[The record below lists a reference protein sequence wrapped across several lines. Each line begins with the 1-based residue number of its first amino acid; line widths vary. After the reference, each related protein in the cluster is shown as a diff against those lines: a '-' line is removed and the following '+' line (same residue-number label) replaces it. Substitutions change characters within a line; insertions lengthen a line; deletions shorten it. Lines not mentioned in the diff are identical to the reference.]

1 MSVEPLP
8 IVVTGGRRYADPP
21 RGGLAGRVAG
31 ALRAALR
38 AHPRGVAF
46 AHGANPA
53 AMGGDALCGRACAE
67 LRREGLPA
75 QVRGFAVEPGLDGA
89 WPAAG
94 NRRNA
99 RMVRAHRPRL
109 AIGFPDPGSRGTW
122 HCLAAAASHR
132 ADLLIDLAALP
143 AEAAV
148 SVARRAL
155 REYGCELGEV
165 LWVPEGWIARGPLAE
180 AVLEGLIDM

>member
-1 MSVEPLP
+1 MTAEPLP

-21 RGGLAGRVAG
+21 RGVLAGRVAG

-38 AHPRGVAF
+38 AHPSGVAV

-53 AMGGDALCGRACAE
+53 SMGGDALCGRACAE

-99 RMVRAHRPRL
+99 RMVRAHRPLL

-143 AEAAV
+143 AEVAV

>member
-1 MSVEPLP
+1 VPSF
-8 IVVTGGRRYADPP
+8 
-21 RGGLAGRVAG
+21 
-31 ALRAALR
+31 AA
-38 AHPRGVAF
+38 
-46 AHGANPA
+46 
-53 AMGGDALCGRACAE
+53 RACP
-67 LRREGLPA
+67 RRCAASRSSPGSTEHGPRPA
-75 QVRGFAVEPGLDGA
+75 TGA
-89 WPAAG
+89 TRAWC
-94 NRRNA
+94 
-99 RMVRAHRPRL
+99 AHRPLL

-143 AEAAV
+143 AEVAV

-180 AVLEGLIDM
+180 AVLEDM